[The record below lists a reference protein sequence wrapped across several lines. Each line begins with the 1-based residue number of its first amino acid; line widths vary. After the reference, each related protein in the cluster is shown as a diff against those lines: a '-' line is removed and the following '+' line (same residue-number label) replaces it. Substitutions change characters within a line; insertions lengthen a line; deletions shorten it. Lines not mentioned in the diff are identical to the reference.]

1 MDTKQLI
8 QKKKMYKENPFA
20 SPTEVA
26 AGDFF
31 VGRKSVLK
39 KMHDYV
45 VYEDRICNY
54 HIVGLPRIGKSS
66 LSSNP
71 QLSP

>member
-31 VGRKSVLK
+31 RRKK
-39 KMHDYV
+39 
-45 VYEDRICNY
+45 ICIEKNA
-54 HIVGLPRIGKSS
+54 
-66 LSSNP
+66 
-71 QLSP
+71 

>member
-39 KMHDYV
+39 KCMTMLYMKIEFAITILLAFQESENLL
-45 VYEDRICNY
+45 Y
-54 HIVGLPRIGKSS
+54 
-66 LSSNP
+66 
-71 QLSP
+71 